1 MLRQAKGV
9 FGELWAGVIN
19 AVGTLI
25 EVAAT
30 LKVTGTSF
38 IVGANKFIVNAA
50 TGNTTCS
57 GTLVASGTITAS
69 EGVALL
75 GTAAD
80 GVTILLKDGQGKALL
95 ATGET
100 VPTNGGALYAKGCLF
115 IDTNVATGTT
125 GLYCNKGTAA
135 ACAFTAVT
143 QA

>member
-30 LKVTGTSF
+30 LKVTGTNF
-38 IVGANKFIVNAA
+38 IVGANKFVV
-50 TGNTTCS
+50 S
-57 GTLVASGTITAS
+57 SS
-69 EGVALL
+69 
-75 GTAAD
+75 
-80 GVTILLKDGQGKALL
+80 
-95 ATGET
+95 
-100 VPTNGGALYAKGCLF
+100 
-115 IDTNVATGTT
+115 TGTT

>member
-9 FGELWAGVIN
+9 FGELRAGVIN

-30 LKVTGTSF
+30 LKV
-38 IVGANKFIVNAA
+38 
-50 TGNTTCS
+50 
-57 GTLVASGTITAS
+57 
-69 EGVALL
+69 
-75 GTAAD
+75 
-80 GVTILLKDGQGKALL
+80 
-95 ATGET
+95 
-100 VPTNGGALYAKGCLF
+100 
-115 IDTNVATGTT
+115 TGTT